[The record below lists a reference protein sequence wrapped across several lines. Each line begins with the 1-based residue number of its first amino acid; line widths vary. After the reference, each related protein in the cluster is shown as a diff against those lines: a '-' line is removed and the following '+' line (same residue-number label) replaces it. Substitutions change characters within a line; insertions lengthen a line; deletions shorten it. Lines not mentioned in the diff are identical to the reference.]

1 MVDVLEPALWSIKYR
16 PQTWSDFK
24 GQFPVIQQLQNFV
37 SSKTCP
43 NLILYG
49 PSGTGKTIAGL
60 LFAREY
66 LGEAYA
72 SNFKYL
78 NIRDIRAITIADA
91 KRTVQQLAKL
101 DRSERDD
108 LDEYMSV
115 VFREAKS
122 ELKSRG
128 HTRDPNRSQLLQTAI
143 RLFASTVTVADEG
156 VKILLLDEADALD
169 NNMQQAL
176 RRTMEIY
183 NEVCRF
189 ILITNTMA
197 GWSPAVVSRSIVL
210 RFPSLDN
217 SSIEELV
224 SEVAA
229 KEGIAIEEAALHA
242 ISKESVGNARYA
254 LGLLQ
259 IAAADSKI
267 ITEDVVYHSSKSD
280 FKEGIKAIVSLGLK
294 GSYVKARE
302 HLRKMLTSGGYTA
315 TEIITE
321 IQRDLLLRPFSSET
335 QELLLDRI
343 SEIDHRMT
351 QAKNP
356 FIQLSA
362 LLASIWNIASQT
374 DS

>member
-1 MVDVLEPALWSIKYR
+1 
-16 PQTWSDFK
+16 
-24 GQFPVIQQLQNFV
+24 
-37 SSKTCP
+37 
-43 NLILYG
+43 LILYG
-49 PSGTGKTIAGL
+49 PSGTGKTVAGL
-60 LFAREY
+60 LFAREF
-66 LGEAYA
+66 LGDAYA

-78 NIRDIRAITIADA
+78 NIRDIRSITIAAA

-101 DRSERDD
+101 DRSERDE
-108 LDEYMSV
+108 LDEYMSI

-122 ELKSRG
+122 ELKTKG
-128 HTRDPNRSQLLQTAI
+128 HKRDPNRSQLLQTAI
-143 RLFASTVTVADEG
+143 RLFASTITVTDEG

-183 NEVCRF
+183 NEACRF
-189 ILITNTMA
+189 ILVTDSMS
-197 GWSPAVVSRSIVL
+197 GWSPAVVSRSIIL
-210 RFPSLDN
+210 RFPALDN

-224 SEVAA
+224 SDVAS
-229 KEGIAIEEAALHA
+229 KEGITIDEPALRA

-259 IAAADSKI
+259 IAAADSKA

-280 FKEGIKAIVSLGLK
+280 FKEGIKEILSLSLK

-302 HLRKMLTSGGYTA
+302 NLRKMLTRGGYSPS
-315 TEIITE
+315 EVITE
-321 IQRDLLLRPFSSET
+321 IQRDILLRPFSPEI

-343 SEIDHRMT
+343 SEIDHRLT
-351 QAKNP
+351 QARNP

-362 LLASIWNIASQT
+362 LLASIWNIASQAE
-374 DS
+374 S